1 MKAGVIAEGIT
12 EAVSHP
18 VTVQVIN
25 QGPGIWGNVATGL
38 ITAGA
43 AIAAVL
49 LTHRFTL
56 RREMLASEDKLQR
69 ERYFIATELVFL
81 LEKFSEGC
89 VPVASDAGKPDEQQ
103 GRWYAETDFPSF
115 DFNDV
120 SGDWRS
126 LPQRLIYQLR
136 ELFMQ
141 QEEAKRIIQ
150 SAFEFDDPL
159 EPTEGFFTRQYQ
171 ATRLGLRALILAMR
185 LRKIC
190 DMPNSQLLR
199 GPSSAGDLLWLLWRK
214 HRRTHVAHLMQ
225 TKLFWEN
232 VQSQIMEH

>member
-1 MKAGVIAEGIT
+1 MQADDIASGIAD
-12 EAVSHP
+12 AVSHP
-18 VTVQVIN
+18 LTVQVIN

-43 AIAAVL
+43 AIGAVM
-49 LTHRFTL
+49 LTHKFTL
-56 RREMLASEDKLQR
+56 RREKSASEEKQQR

-81 LEKFSEGC
+81 LERFSEGC

-115 DFNDV
+115 DFTEV

-136 ELFMQ
+136 ELFIQ
-141 QEEAKRIIQ
+141 QEAAKRIIQ
-150 SAFEFDDPL
+150 SAFEFDDPM

-171 ATRLGLRALILAMR
+171 ATRLGLRALILATR
-185 LRKIC
+185 LRKVC
-190 DMPNSQLLR
+190 GMPNAQLLR
-199 GPSSAGDLLWLLWRK
+199 GPSSAGDLLLLLWRK
-214 HRRTHVAHLMQ
+214 HHRTHVSHLIQ

-232 VQSQIMEH
+232 VQSQLKES